1 MAYLPTKLPNSANI
15 SLDVNVLTNPD
26 NAYSVSCLNQQ
37 GQVTDVT
44 INILKP
50 LVPPINP
57 DPITIILPTISSL
70 NLRNSKVVVNF
81 SNSPLKVQV
90 LGAYDIIE
98 EESIDFING
107 NPRIPCVNG
116 SGYQLIQVVGVHEW
130 QSFAEITT
138 YSKITDGSADF
149 IGRDTIRFEGSA
161 VAVADDPIT
170 KQTVVTINP

>member
-1 MAYLPTKLPNSANI
+1 MAYTPTKLPNSANI
-15 SLDVNVLTNPD
+15 NLDINVLQNLG

-37 GQVTDVT
+37 GQVTDVM
-44 INILKP
+44 INILEP
-50 LVPPINP
+50 ALPPINP
-57 DPITIILPTISSL
+57 DVITIILPTISSL
-70 NLRNSKVVVNF
+70 NLRNNKVTVNF
-81 SNSPLKVQV
+81 TNAPLKVQI
-90 LGAYDIIE
+90 LGAIVSGV
-98 EESIDFING
+98 SIDGVNG
-107 NPRIPCVNG
+107 GQGIPCVNR
-116 SGYQLIQVVGVHEW
+116 SGYQTVQVVGVHEW